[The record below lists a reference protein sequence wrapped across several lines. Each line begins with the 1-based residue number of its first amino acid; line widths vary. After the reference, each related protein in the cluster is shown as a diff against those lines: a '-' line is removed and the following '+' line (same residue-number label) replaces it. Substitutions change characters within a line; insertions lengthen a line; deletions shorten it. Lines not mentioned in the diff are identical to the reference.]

1 LIEIAGKKYYTTGE
15 AAKLLQMNERTI
27 REWIKTGKLKATKPG
42 RSYFI
47 SEDAIRALIDI
58 DGNAH

>member
-1 LIEIAGKKYYTTGE
+1 MIEIAGKKFYSTGE

-42 RSYFI
+42 RAYFI

>member
-1 LIEIAGKKYYTTGE
+1 MIEIAGKKYYTTGE

-47 SEDAIRALIDI
+47 SEDAISELIN
-58 DGNAH
+58 GKGGK